1 MLLDLDGCV
10 WVDQTATPNAREALA
25 ELRNHGKT
33 LAFVTND
40 SRLAPEEYVR
50 KMWSMGLQASLE
62 EIVTV
67 GSAIQY
73 VLADRRPGTPTFVI
87 GSAAIFR
94 HVADAGQRIV
104 NGTDRAPTAEIVVV
118 AGHDDFSF
126 AELRTAT
133 QAVLNGAE
141 MIAAGRDRT
150 FPASDGYWPA
160 TGAILAALEY
170 ATERT
175 ARSVGKPDVLL
186 FETALDRLGPGP
198 ALMVGDRLDADLG
211 GAAAAGI
218 DGAIVLTGRDDPRPG
233 RGGRGSGSG
242 GRRREP
248 ACAGDRVTLSVIV
261 NPFAGGG
268 RAARELNGVEATLRR
283 LSLDHHVQRTRSLD
297 HAREL
302 ALAAAEAGEI
312 AVAFGGDGL
321 IGAVADAL
329 RHTDGVLGVLPGG
342 RGNDFVRMLGIPGS
356 PQSACEVLAH
366 GEVRRLD
373 LGVIGDKSFIGIAS
387 CGFDSVANRIAN
399 ETTARA
405 RQARLRL
412 WAVAGAGRMAPGDV
426 HHRGGW
432 RGAAH
437 GVGLHG
443 GGRQLSL
450 LRGRHDARPGRHT
463 PRRHA

>member
-1 MLLDLDGCV
+1 MSLSPLFDNYEHVLLDLDGCV

-50 KMWSMGLQASLE
+50 KLWSMGLQASLE

-104 NGTDRAPTAEIVVV
+104 NGTDRAASAEIVVV
-118 AGHDDFSF
+118 AGHDEFDF

-170 ATERT
+170 ATERA

-218 DGAIVLTGRDDPRPG
+218 DGAIVLTGVTTRAQAEEAEDPAP
-233 RGGRGSGSG
+233 
-242 GRRREP
+242 
-248 ACAGDRVTLSVIV
+248 V
-261 NPFAGGG
+261 
-268 RAARELNGVEATLRR
+268 
-283 LSLDHHVQRTRSLD
+283 
-297 HAREL
+297 
-302 ALAAAEAGEI
+302 
-312 AVAFGGDGL
+312 AVAENL
-321 IGAVADAL
+321 YAL
-329 RHTDGVLGVLPGG
+329 VTG
-342 RGNDFVRMLGIPGS
+342 
-356 PQSACEVLAH
+356 
-366 GEVRRLD
+366 
-373 LGVIGDKSFIGIAS
+373 
-387 CGFDSVANRIAN
+387 
-399 ETTARA
+399 
-405 RQARLRL
+405 
-412 WAVAGAGRMAPGDV
+412 
-426 HHRGGW
+426 
-432 RGAAH
+432 
-437 GVGLHG
+437 
-443 GGRQLSL
+443 
-450 LRGRHDARPGRHT
+450 
-463 PRRHA
+463 